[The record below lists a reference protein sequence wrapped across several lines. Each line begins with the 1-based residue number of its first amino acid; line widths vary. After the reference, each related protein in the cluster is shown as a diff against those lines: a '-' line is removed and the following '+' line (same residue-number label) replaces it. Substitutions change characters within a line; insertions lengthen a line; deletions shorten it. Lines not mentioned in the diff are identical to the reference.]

1 MHVKAGGPETRV
13 SVGGRRCRGSAATVA
28 SGKHEE
34 VLSECETQRASR
46 SCCSECLANK
56 QHETPPLTELWPRGN
71 LVSSCCGPTCFLS
84 STCLYRY
91 CSGCG
96 HACDLKNSRLNYGAW
111 SWICVVW
118 SFLKLLNLVCS
129 PFPSQELAGDTE
141 PSPAWCCTML
151 QIIRWRC
158 RVYGCR
164 LPALRLVHGAVLSPS
179 LSRLS
184 RWSSECSLVTND

>member
-46 SCCSECLANK
+46 SCRSECLANK
-56 QHETPPLTELWPRGN
+56 QHETLPLTELWPRGN

-96 HACDLKNSRLNYGAW
+96 HARDLKNSHSW
-111 SWICVVW
+111 SMN
-118 SFLKLLNLVCS
+118 LNL
-129 PFPSQELAGDTE
+129 
-141 PSPAWCCTML
+141 
-151 QIIRWRC
+151 
-158 RVYGCR
+158 CR
-164 LPALRLVHGAVLSPS
+164 LELFKAAQFWFAVLSPPRS
-179 LSRLS
+179 
-184 RWSSECSLVTND
+184 SLVMLSLLQHDAAPCCRSSDEDVGFMAADSQLSDWCMEPF